1 MRYYRP
7 EMKQRAQA
15 LRREMTS
22 QERHLGYD
30 YLKGYSYP
38 IKRQKVLCGYI
49 LDFYC
54 PAVRLA
60 IELDG
65 SQHYDPVQMAYDER
79 RSRMLA
85 TEGVEVLRFTNLQVN
100 EHFPEVCE
108 TIDRAIRERL
118 ADGQP

>member
-22 QERHLGYD
+22 QERHLWYD

-49 LDFYC
+49 LDF
-54 PAVRLA
+54 
-60 IELDG
+60 
-65 SQHYDPVQMAYDER
+65 
-79 RSRMLA
+79 
-85 TEGVEVLRFTNLQVN
+85 
-100 EHFPEVCE
+100 
-108 TIDRAIRERL
+108 
-118 ADGQP
+118 